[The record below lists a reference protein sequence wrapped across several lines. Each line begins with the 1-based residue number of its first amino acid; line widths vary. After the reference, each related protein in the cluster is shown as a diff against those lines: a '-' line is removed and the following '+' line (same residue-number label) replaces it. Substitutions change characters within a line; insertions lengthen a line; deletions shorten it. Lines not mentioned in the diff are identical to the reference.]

1 MKRDEKECCKTCEKL
16 PGRIQIRVSPPDES
30 LEPQGFGDS
39 FFAFGVFLALFLA
52 VPASKTLEAQ
62 GF

>member
-1 MKRDEKECCKTCEKL
+1 M
-16 PGRIQIRVSPPDES
+16 SPPNES

-52 VPASKTLEAQ
+52 LPAIETPADLEVGLLKILRFAEWAESED
-62 GF
+62 